1 VSVFPWANI
10 LPCRILTNS
19 ALPVISTQ
27 TAGFINDPN
36 GLVGRGANRLALA
49 QGDYGIELL
58 SYDLV
63 QRAFLDKR
71 LGNRTSDYF
80 AKLGASALVREFV
93 TEGNFNMFPKEKHAR
108 IRRLSVAAFN
118 ARGFDGARYTVN
130 QLANELLES
139 FIDRGHCNLTADF
152 THHLSI
158 GGVAAFVGIDRQD
171 VPMFDHA
178 TVELRLLG
186 QVPIGPGLP
195 RLDAAL
201 AALKAYGARLIEEKR
216 RNPGNDYLSDLIAAR
231 DERGQMSELELI
243 WSVANVLLAGHD
255 TTRYQLAS
263 LARAVIDAG
272 EWERLFT
279 NPELIPAA
287 VNEGM
292 RFYPATPRQTKI
304 AQAPV
309 EFGGVPFQS
318 GDIIVLNMSAAGR
331 DPARF
336 DDPDAFI
343 IGREPGSK
351 IGFGL
356 ADHLC
361 LGQLLARA
369 ELEEGLR
376 VLTSRLTDVAID
388 GPIEMKATGTIAG
401 IEVLP
406 LCFRRRS
413 DE

>member
-1 VSVFPWANI
+1 
-10 LPCRILTNS
+10 
-19 ALPVISTQ
+19 
-27 TAGFINDPN
+27 
-36 GLVGRGANRLALA
+36 
-49 QGDYGIELL
+49 
-58 SYDLV
+58 
-63 QRAFLDKR
+63 
-71 LGNRTSDYF
+71 
-80 AKLGASALVREFV
+80 
-93 TEGNFNMFPKEKHAR
+93 MFPKVKHRR

-118 ARGFDGARYTVN
+118 ARGFEGARRTVN
-130 QLANELLES
+130 KLANDLLDT
-139 FIDRGHCNLTADF
+139 FIDRGRCNLTADF

-158 GGVAAFVGIDRQD
+158 GGVAAFVGIKRED
-171 VPMFDHA
+171 VPTFDHA
-178 TVELRLLG
+178 TVELRLIG

-201 AALKAYGARLIEEKR
+201 ATLKDYGGRLIDEKR
-216 RNPGNDYLSDLIAAR
+216 RNPGDDYLTDLIAAR
-231 DERGQMSELELI
+231 DEHGQMSELELI

-255 TTRYQLAS
+255 TTRYQIAS

-272 EWERLFT
+272 DWERLFK

-287 VNEGM
+287 VAEAM

-304 AQAPV
+304 AQEPV
-309 EFGGVPFQS
+309 EFGGVRFER

-336 DDPDAFI
+336 DNPDAFI
-343 IGREPGSK
+343 IGRQPDSK

-369 ELEEGLR
+369 ELEEGIR
-376 VLTSRLTDVAID
+376 VLTSRVTDVAID
-388 GPIEMKATGTIAG
+388 GPIEMKPTGTIAG

-406 LCFRRRS
+406 LRFRKR
-413 DE
+413 D

>member
-1 VSVFPWANI
+1 MQKKPLEVADMPNTV
-10 LPCRILTNS
+10 
-19 ALPVISTQ
+19 LPVISTQ
-27 TAGFINDPN
+27 TAEFMRDPN
-36 GLVGRGANRLALA
+36 GLIGRGADRLTVA
-49 QGDYGIELL
+49 QGDYGVELL

-71 LGNRTSDYF
+71 LGNRTADYF
-80 AKLGASALVREFV
+80 ARLGASAMVREFV

-108 IRRLSVAAFN
+108 IRRLSVTAFN
-118 ARGFDGARYTVN
+118 ARGFDGARRTVHE
-130 QLANELLES
+130 LADDLLES

-158 GGVAAFVGIDRQD
+158 GGVAAFVGIARED
-171 VPMFDHA
+171 VPTFDHA

-186 QVPIGPGLP
+186 QIPIGPGLP

-201 AALKAYGARLIEEKR
+201 ATLKDYGGRLIEAKR
-216 RNPGNDYLSDLIAAR
+216 RKPGDDYLSDLIAAR

-263 LARAVIDAG
+263 LARAVIEAG

-279 NPELIPAA
+279 KPELIPAA
-287 VNEGM
+287 VDEGM

-304 AQAPV
+304 AGTSV
-309 EFGGVPFQS
+309 EFGGVSFDP
-318 GDIIVLNMSAAGR
+318 GDVIVLNMSAAGR

-336 DDPDAFI
+336 DNPDAFI

-369 ELEEGLR
+369 ELEEGIR
-376 VLTSRLTDVAID
+376 VLTSRLTDVVID
-388 GPIEMKATGTIAG
+388 GPIEMKPTGTIAG

-406 LCFRRRS
+406 LRFRRRS
-413 DE
+413 DR